1 MAIFDSLISEAAEK
15 FGLGDKAGGLL
26 SGLLSMITSSE
37 GGGISGLI
45 SKFTSAGLGDV
56 VSSWVSGGDNK
67 EITGDQLSSVLGN
80 DAISGLAQKAG
91 LSSGIASTALAFML
105 PKVIDK
111 LTPNGVLPTGIPD
124 MLKSYLGGFG
134 DVVGK
139 GIGAAG
145 NLASGAAGAAG
156 AGAAAVGA
164 GLSGAAGA
172 GMAGAKQAADFAGDT
187 AKSGMSWVLKLL
199 PLLVILGVA
208 YWAWQS
214 CSAPTT
220 PKTTTV
226 APTAAPAPKV
236 DSSIQVINANGKYKV
251 TAVVPDEKTKAE
263 VLKQLEA
270 TYGKDKFEANV
281 TVNANAKPAGWLT
294 KLGDALK
301 ELKAP
306 GTELSIIG
314 SAMTISGLAADAA
327 NALKAKL
334 GSLFGADFSVSTKIL
349 DIGAAVKDAAAAAAS
364 ALAGL
369 KPGFTADELAKAL
382 NLEVI
387 NFASGS
393 NAIPKENEDL
403 LKKSADA
410 IKQAPAGTKLEVGG
424 HTDSTGNAAGN
435 DKLSAARAAAVKAF
449 LDKAGVKADVLTAKG
464 YGSAKSIASNDTKE
478 GQFKN
483 RRIEF
488 SVIK

>member
-1 MAIFDSLISEAAEK
+1 MTIFDSLISETAEK
-15 FGLGDKAGGLL
+15 FGLGDKADGLL

-37 GGGISGLI
+37 GGGLTGLL
-45 SKFTSAGLGDV
+45 SKFTDAGLGDV
-56 VSSWVSGGDNK
+56 VSSWVSGGDNR
-67 EITGDQLSSVLGN
+67 EISGDQLSSVLGN
-80 DAISGLAQKAG
+80 DAVSGIAQKAG
-91 LSSGIASTALAFML
+91 ISSGIASTALAFML

-111 LTPNGVLPTGIPD
+111 LTPNGVVPTGIPE

-145 NLASGAAGAAG
+145 NLASGAAAA
-156 AGAAAVGA
+156 GA

-187 AKSGMSWVLKLL
+187 AKSGMSWILKVL
-199 PLLVILGVA
+199 PLLLLLGIA
-208 YWAWQS
+208 YLAWRS
-214 CSAPTT
+214 CSTT
-220 PKTTTV
+220 PITTTTTV
-226 APTAAPAPKV
+226 APTAAPMPKV
-236 DSSIQVINANGKYKV
+236 DSSFQVINANGKYKV

-270 TYGKDKFEANV
+270 TYGKDKFEANI
-281 TVNANAKPAGWLT
+281 TVNTNAKPAGWLA

-306 GTELSIIG
+306 GTEFSIIG

-349 DIGAAVKDAAAAAAS
+349 DIGAAVKDAAAAAAG

-369 KPGFTADELAKAL
+369 KPGFTADELVKAL

-410 IKQAPAGTKLEVGG
+410 IKQAPAGTKLEIGG

-464 YGSAKSIASNDTKE
+464 YGSAKAIASNDTKE

-488 SVIK
+488 SVVK

>member
-26 SGLLSMITSSE
+26 SGLLSLITSSE
-37 GGGISGLI
+37 GGIAGLLG
-45 SKFTSAGLGDV
+45 KFTSAGLGDV
-56 VSSWVSGGDNK
+56 VNSWVSGGDNK

-80 DAISGLAQKAG
+80 DAVSGIAQKAG
-91 LSSGIASTALAFML
+91 LSSGVAATAMAFML

-134 DVVGK
+134 DVGGK

-156 AGAAAVGA
+156 AGAAAAAA

-220 PKTTTV
+220 PTVTTV

-270 TYGKDKFEANV
+270 TYGKDKFEANI
-281 TVNANAKPAGWLT
+281 TVNANAKPAGWLA

-369 KPGFTADELAKAL
+369 KPGFIADELVKAL

-435 DKLSAARAAAVKAF
+435 DKLSAARATAVKAF
-449 LDKAGVKADVLTAKG
+449 LDKAGVKGDVLTTKG
-464 YGSAKSIASNDTKE
+464 YGSAKAIASNDTKE

-488 SVIK
+488 SVVK